1 MGWMAD
7 DRIMV
12 ERYKHHKHHLI
23 VASVTPDEST
33 GIYTSVATITW
44 QEGGYRGLHFLDRSP
59 HRYDDANSAIQYAL
73 AAAKMWIE
81 NKLK

>member
-1 MGWMAD
+1 MAD

-12 ERYKHHKHHLI
+12 ERYEHRLI

-33 GIYTSVATITW
+33 GKYTSVATISW
-44 QEGGYRGLHFLDRSP
+44 QEGGHRGLHFLDHSS
-59 HRYDDANSAIQYAL
+59 HCYDDANSAIQYAL

-81 NKLK
+81 DKLK